1 MQNLGSLR
9 ITTPSPAQFEPLIP
23 AERQAQLVA
32 LLDARGGSQ
41 RGKPRSKDPT
51 RNPLGSRVFDRNC
64 TWPLYRIPYQDRFR
78 YCGGQYMQSHGQKCV
93 YNHIDGPTAV
103 RFVFSCVRQRILAPH
118 MLSRLEIRLRE
129 LAQQEV
135 VGGLGAEELRSKEAA
150 LVTVKSQLQTVS
162 QNLGLAKTPEL
173 FEVVAAQFEKLKAQ
187 EKALEAE
194 TTALRQKVGQVMN
207 PEAEVAA
214 AMRLLRHLTAWAA
227 QAEDYVAVGEL
238 FRQLNVKLYA
248 LPGGAGEETDT
259 EQAGGWRGD
268 LRDQS
273 PAGGPQQRADGPP
286 ETDKPGGTECR
297 RAG

>member
-1 MQNLGSLR
+1 
-9 ITTPSPAQFEPLIP
+9 
-23 AERQAQLVA
+23 
-32 LLDARGGSQ
+32 
-41 RGKPRSKDPT
+41 
-51 RNPLGSRVFDRNC
+51 
-64 TWPLYRIPYQDRFR
+64 
-78 YCGGQYMQSHGQKCV
+78 MQSHGQKCV